1 MNRRKQ
7 SVKEIA
13 AEKGTTP
20 EHVAKG
26 LYGQYVEGREIE
38 KVRNYEKALAA
49 SFDGW
54 VLHHLKEAECTAKEL
69 VRRKEYFYVPAKD
82 LVWLTEEDHDKLHEE
97 LNKLPWR
104 VELDRKRRERISEY
118 MKGRR
123 NFWDEDR
130 KKEQSR
136 KVKEWWTE
144 ERRQGLSDKFTEKR
158 ENGLNKVNVA
168 QLDGEEG
175 YREYQKQ
182 YQRMYYD
189 EHSTEWKNYLTRRR
203 YAALPTEKLV
213 DRLRQ
218 KRLSVSLAPERKE
231 RLVNFILDEL
241 RNRKDVAEH
250 FLYDI
255 TLDRDELKEISD
267 KIEESK
273 IENG

>member
-1 MNRRKQ
+1 MNKRKQ

-13 AEKGTTP
+13 AEKGTTL

-38 KVRNYEKALAA
+38 KVSNYEKALEAG
-49 SFDGW
+49 FDGW

-82 LVWLTEEDHDKLHEE
+82 LVWLTEEDHDRLHEE

-104 VELDRKRRERISEY
+104 VELDRKRRERISEF

-130 KKEQSR
+130 KKEHSR
-136 KVKEWWTE
+136 KVKDWWTP
-144 ERRQGLSDKFTEKR
+144 ERRQELSDKFAGNREK
-158 ENGLNKVNVA
+158 GLNKVNVA

-189 EHSTEWKNYLTRRR
+189 EHSQEWKDYLTRRR
-203 YAALPTEKLV
+203 YATLPSEKLV
-213 DRLRQ
+213 DMLRQ
-218 KRLSVSLAPERKE
+218 KRLSVSLPPERKE
-231 RLVNFILDEL
+231 RLINFIIDEL
-241 RNRKDVAEH
+241 RSRKDVAEH

-255 TLDRDELKEISD
+255 TLNRDELKDISD

>member
-1 MNRRKQ
+1 MNRCQKSIR
-7 SVKEIA
+7 EIA
-13 AEKGTTP
+13 EEKNVP
-20 EHVAKG
+20 VEHVAKSK
-26 LYGQYVEGREIE
+26 YGQYVEGRAIDE
-38 KVRNYEKALAA
+38 VRNYEKALADG
-49 SFDGW
+49 FDGW

-69 VRRKEYFYVPAKD
+69 VRRKEYFYVPAKE
-82 LVWLTEEDHDKLHEE
+82 LVWLTVEDHDRLHEE

-104 VELDRKRRERISEY
+104 QEIDRKRRERISEY

-123 NFWDEDR
+123 TLWDEDR

-136 KVKEWWTE
+136 KVKEWWTQ
-144 ERRQGLSDKFTEKR
+144 ERRQGLSDRYAEKR

-175 YREYQKQ
+175 YREYQKL
-182 YQRMYYD
+182 YQRMYYE
-189 EHSTEWKNYLTRRR
+189 EHSQEWKDYLTRRR
-203 YAALPTEKLV
+203 YATLPSEKLV
-213 DRLRQ
+213 DMLRQ
-218 KRLSVSLAPERKE
+218 KRLSVSLPPERKE

-255 TLDRDELKEISD
+255 ALNRDELEDISN